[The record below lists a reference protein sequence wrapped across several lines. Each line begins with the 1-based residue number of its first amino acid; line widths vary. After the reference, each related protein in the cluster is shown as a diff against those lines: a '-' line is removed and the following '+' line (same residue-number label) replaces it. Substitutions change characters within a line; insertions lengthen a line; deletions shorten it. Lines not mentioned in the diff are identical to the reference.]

1 MTDGLKDRH
10 RSAIHGVLSSNPR
23 VERAVLFGS
32 RATGTFRTASD
43 VDLALFGDS
52 LTLRDQ
58 LDLAVAMEELT
69 VPQRVDLRR
78 HRDIVDS
85 RVLEEIE
92 RHGVEWYTRSPR
104 AERGRARPSAET

>member
-1 MTDGLKDRH
+1 MTDGLKDRF

-23 VERAVLFGS
+23 VKRAVLVDS
-32 RATGTFRTASD
+32 RATGGYRAASD
-43 VDLALFGDS
+43 VDWVLFRDS

-58 LDLAVAMEELT
+58 FDLAVAMEEST

-92 RHGVEWYTRSPR
+92 RHGVEWYVRSPQ
-104 AERGRARPSAET
+104 AEIGRGFPPAET

>member
-32 RATGTFRTASD
+32 RAMGAFRPASD
-43 VDLALFGDS
+43 VDLVLFGDS

-58 LDLAVAMEELT
+58 FDLAVAMEELT
-69 VPQRVDLRR
+69 VP
-78 HRDIVDS
+78 
-85 RVLEEIE
+85 
-92 RHGVEWYTRSPR
+92 
-104 AERGRARPSAET
+104 

>member
-10 RSAIHGVLSSNPR
+10 RSAIHGLLSSNPR
-23 VERAVLFGS
+23 VTRAVLFGS
-32 RATGTFRTASD
+32 RATGAFRPASD
-43 VDLALFGDS
+43 VNLALFGDS

-69 VPQRVDLRR
+69 VPQRIDLRR

-85 RVLEEIE
+85 RVLEEIA
-92 RHGVEWYTRSPR
+92 RHGVEWYTRSPQ
-104 AERGRARPSAET
+104 AETGRECPPAET